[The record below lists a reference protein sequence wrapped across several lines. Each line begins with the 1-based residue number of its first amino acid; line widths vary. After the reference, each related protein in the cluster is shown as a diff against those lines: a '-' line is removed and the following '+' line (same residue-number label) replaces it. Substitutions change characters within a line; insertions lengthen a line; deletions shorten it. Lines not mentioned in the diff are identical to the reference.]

1 MKLPAFD
8 YASPDTVQEAVRL
21 LAAHPDEAKLIAGGQ
36 SLLPTMAYRLAQPR
50 LLVDLG
56 RIKGLAGIDISESG
70 ICIGARTRWVDIDR
84 DPRLAQAHPLLV
96 EAIRHVAHYQVKNR
110 GTVGGSLAHAD
121 PAAELPGIAVACDA
135 VMRVAGPGRERLIKA
150 DDFFVGPLSTSLAHD
165 ELILDIQFPAWP
177 KDRRWAFQEFSRRDG
192 DFALA
197 GIALFHDLDAAGRL
211 RHVHI
216 GAIGACQ
223 RPSRL
228 SGAEAVLEGHPPED
242 SIIERACQAAQEEV
256 DPTDDIHASAAYRRS
271 LTATL
276 LRRALRQSTG
286 PRGSTLPPSHENRL

>member
-8 YASPDTVQEAVRL
+8 YALPDTAEEAVRL
-21 LAAHPDEAKLIAGGQ
+21 LSAHPQEAKIIAGGQ

-56 RIKGLAGIDISESG
+56 RIEGLTGIEIGDSE
-70 ICIGARTRWVDIDR
+70 IRIGARTRWVDIER
-84 DPRLAQAHPLLV
+84 DARLAQAHPLLV
-96 EAIRHVAHYQVKNR
+96 EAIGHVAHYQVKNR

-121 PAAELPGIAVACDA
+121 PAAELPGIAVVCDA
-135 VMRVAGPGRERLIKA
+135 LIRVVGPARERLIKA

-165 ELILDIQFPAWP
+165 ELILEIRFPAWP
-177 KDRRWAFQEFSRRDG
+177 PGRRWAFQEFSRRAG

-197 GIALFHDLDAAGRL
+197 GIALFHDLDAAGRM

-223 RPSRL
+223 RPRRL
-228 SGAEAVLEGHPPED
+228 FQAEAALEGQAAED
-242 SIIERACQAAQEEV
+242 SALDRACQAAQGEV

-271 LTATL
+271 LIATL
-276 LRRALRQSTG
+276 LRRALRQSTAL
-286 PRGSTLPPSHENRL
+286 RA